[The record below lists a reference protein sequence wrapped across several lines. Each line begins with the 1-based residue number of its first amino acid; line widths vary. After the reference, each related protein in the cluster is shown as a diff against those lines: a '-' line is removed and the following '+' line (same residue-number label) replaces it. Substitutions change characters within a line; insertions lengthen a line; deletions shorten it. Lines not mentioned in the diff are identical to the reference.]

1 MGEIHTPAKNN
12 ITIMYYGG
20 WISIEKSEAFSG
32 FSAKNTNC

>member
-1 MGEIHTPAKNN
+1 MDEKIKPAKNN